1 MTRGLVLIGAS
12 GLAREAMN
20 VVHAWDSV
28 SGTRTSMVVLDDDVS
43 TWGARLGRAEVMG
56 GIDRLAD
63 LLDHDIVVCVGRG
76 ASRRAIVQRI
86 RRSGAGRD
94 RFATLVHPRVQIPD
108 DSRVGTG
115 SILMEGVV
123 ITADVSIGDHVVV
136 MPHVTLT
143 HGNVVESNATLCAG
157 VVLGGDVRVGSGAY
171 VGMGASVR
179 ERVRIGRD
187 AVLGMG
193 SVLLRDLPD
202 SERWAGTPAR
212 PLNHRMEVAR

>member
-1 MTRGLVLIGAS
+1 MTRRLVLIGAS

-28 SGTRTSMVVLDDDVS
+28 SGSRTSMVVLDDDAG
-43 TWGARLGRAEVMG
+43 TWGSHVGQAEVLG

-63 LLDHDIVVCVGRG
+63 LPDHEILVCVGRG
-76 ASRRAIVQRI
+76 ASRRLIVERL
-86 RRSGAGRD
+86 RRTGAGRD
-94 RFATLVHPRVQIPD
+94 RFATLVHPRVQVPD
-108 DSRVGTG
+108 DSRVGNG

-123 ITADVSIGDHVVV
+123 ITADVSVGHHVVV

-143 HGNVVESNATLCAG
+143 HGNVVESHATLCAG
-157 VVLGGDVRVGSGAY
+157 VTLGGDVRVESGAY
-171 VGMGASVR
+171 VGMSASVR

-193 SVLLRDLPD
+193 SVLLVDLPD
-202 SERWAGTPAR
+202 GERWAGAPAR
-212 PLNHRMEVAR
+212 PLNHRMEVAL